1 MHVAQNTL
9 MNGTVTGGF
18 SQVQA
23 LNGGRVSRTR
33 KSLRGGLANTGS
45 ELNKSGVAD
54 GGGDDTSFNI
64 NNPLKFGQNTG

>member
-1 MHVAQNTL
+1 M
-9 MNGTVTGGF
+9 
-18 SQVQA
+18 QA

-33 KSLRGGLANTGS
+33 KSLRGGFGNTGG